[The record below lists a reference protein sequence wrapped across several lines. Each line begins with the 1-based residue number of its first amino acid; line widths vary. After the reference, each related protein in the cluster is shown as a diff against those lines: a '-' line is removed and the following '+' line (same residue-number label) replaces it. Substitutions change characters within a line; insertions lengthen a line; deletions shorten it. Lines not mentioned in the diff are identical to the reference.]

1 MGRHDSSDRHSRSR
15 GGGGGRQDSISAS
28 AILDRFTDI
37 DDLIRDTNRTLQQ
50 VAQTQQALAQA
61 IDDGTEF
68 ELNLPEDS
76 EASEFPFDF
85 STLVPEF
92 PDAPPDDP
100 LVEVFE
106 APKDGTL
113 TEILVGYPSGTQ
125 QAVGVR
131 VEGPD
136 GEALVPRGPSGT
148 QFIAF
153 NDEVLRFR
161 VNVPLEKNETIT
173 IKFANNDDVEDHFV
187 NVVLLVREDI

>member
-1 MGRHDSSDRHSRSR
+1 MGRYDSNDRHSRSR
-15 GGGGGRQDSISAS
+15 GGGGQQEAVTAS
-28 AILDRFTDI
+28 ALLDRFTDI

-68 ELNLPEDS
+68 ELNLPEES

-92 PDAPPDDP
+92 PDAPPNDP

-106 APKDGTL
+106 TPKDGTL
-113 TEILVGYPSGTQ
+113 TDVLIGYPSGTQ

-131 VEGPD
+131 LEGVD
-136 GEALVPRGPSGT
+136 GESLIPRGPSGA
-148 QFIAF
+148 QFVAF
-153 NDEVLRFR
+153 DDEVIRF
-161 VNVPLEKNETIT
+161 NLNEPIQKNEEIT
-173 IKFANNDDVEDHFV
+173 IKFANNDEENPHFV
-187 NVVLLVREDI
+187 NVLLRVREDI

>member
-61 IDDGTEF
+61 LDDGTDF
-68 ELNLPEDS
+68 ELDLPE
-76 EASEFPFDF
+76 ETTESEFPFDF

-92 PDAPPDDP
+92 PDAPANDP
-100 LVEVFE
+100 LVETFNST
-106 APKDGTL
+106 KDGTL
-113 TEILVGYPSGTQ
+113 TEIIVGYPSGTQ

-136 GEALVPRGPSGT
+136 GEALIPRGPSGT

>member
-68 ELNLPEDS
+68 ELNLPEES

-85 STLVPEF
+85 STSVPEF
-92 PDAPPDDP
+92 PEARPEDP

-106 APKDGTL
+106 TPKDGTL
-113 TEILVGYPSGTQ
+113 TDVLIGYPSGTQ

-131 VEGPD
+131 LEGVD
-136 GEALVPRGPSGT
+136 GESLIPRGPSGA
-148 QFIAF
+148 QFVAF
-153 NDEVLRFR
+153 DDEVIRF
-161 VNVPLEKNETIT
+161 NLNEPIQKNEEIT
-173 IKFANNDDVEDHFV
+173 IKFANNDEENPHFV
-187 NVVLLVREDI
+187 NVLLRVREDI

>member
-1 MGRHDSSDRHSRSR
+1 MGRYDSNDRHSRSR
-15 GGGGGRQDSISAS
+15 GGGGQQEAVTAS
-28 AILDRFTDI
+28 ALLDRFTDI

-68 ELNLPEDS
+68 ELNLPEES

-92 PDAPPDDP
+92 PDAPPNDP

-106 APKDGTL
+106 TPKDGTL
-113 TEILVGYPSGTQ
+113 TDVLIGYPSGTQ

-131 VEGPD
+131 LEGVD
-136 GEALVPRGPSGT
+136 GESLIPRGPSGA
-148 QFIAF
+148 QFVAF
-153 NDEVLRFR
+153 NDEVIRF
-161 VNVPLEKNETIT
+161 NLNEPIQKNEEIT
-173 IKFANNDDVEDHFV
+173 IKFANNDEENPHFV
-187 NVVLLVREDI
+187 NVLLRVREDI

>member
-1 MGRHDSSDRHSRSR
+1 MGRNNRNDSGYSRSS
-15 GGGGGRQDSISAS
+15 GGGDPIPARQ
-28 AILDRFTDI
+28 ILDRFTSI

-68 ELNLPEDS
+68 ELNLPEES

-92 PDAPPDDP
+92 PAAEPDDP

-106 APKDGTL
+106 TPKDGTL
-113 TEILVGYPSGTQ
+113 TEVLIGYPSGTQ

-131 VEGPD
+131 LEGVD
-136 GEALVPRGPSGT
+136 GESLIPRGPSGA
-148 QFIAF
+148 QFVAF
-153 NDEVLRFR
+153 NDEVIRFSL
-161 VNVPLEKNETIT
+161 NEPIQKNEEIT
-173 IKFANNDDVEDHFV
+173 IKFANNDEENPHFV
-187 NVVLLVREDI
+187 NVLLRVREDI